1 MTGSWKRQTIIIPKT
16 KSEKVWD
23 IIGYSYLIGTIFFL
37 VMVWGNLPD
46 QVPAHFNGFGEV
58 DRWGSK
64 WELIILPIISIF
76 LLLMMQFLEKHPE
89 WHNYPARLNESNA
102 KSFYLLSR
110 KIMNIEK
117 NICLLILQTIQ
128 MESIAIAF
136 DWFNGFGIWFLPTA
150 VLSALLPLLFLGVK
164 QRKIT

>member
-37 VMVWGNLPD
+37 VMVWVNLPD

-76 LLLMMQFLEKHPE
+76 LLLMMQFLEHHPE

-150 VLSALLPLLFLGVK
+150 VLAALLPLLFLGIK
-164 QRKIT
+164 QRKIN